1 MVINKGVAIGV
12 LAGLLVGGAAVA
24 GLASTGNL
32 SGSTDRTVVEGFVRD
47 YLLEHPEIIPAAM
60 ERLQQREQGKQI
72 AIYREALE
80 VPFPG
85 AWAGASNG
93 DVVLVEFFDYACGY
107 CRASMKDV
115 DRLIR
120 EDSKLKVVFRELP
133 ILSAESEQAAKAS
146 LSAALEG
153 KFYAFHTTVYGSGPL
168 TVATLNKAVDSNG
181 VVPRAS
187 DPAIAQEID
196 KNLGIAR
203 KLGISGTPTFI
214 VGNRIISGAVGYE
227 ELKKA
232 VSEARKARAGQK
244 G

>member
-1 MVINKGVAIGV
+1 MAINKGVALGV

-24 GLASTGNL
+24 GLASTGKL
-32 SGSTDRTVVEGFVRD
+32 SASSDRVVVEGFVRE

-85 AWAGASNG
+85 AWAGAKDG

-120 EDSKLKVVFRELP
+120 DDPKLKVVFRELP

-146 LSAALEG
+146 LSAALAG
-153 KFYAFHTTVYGSGPL
+153 KFYAFHTMVYGAGSL
-168 TVATLNKAVDSNG
+168 SAASLNKAVDANG
-181 VVPRAS
+181 VVPRTS
-187 DPAIAQEID
+187 DPAIAQEIE

-214 VGNRIISGAVGYE
+214 IGNRIISGAVGYD

-232 VSEARKARAGQK
+232 VDEARKARAGQK